1 MTLPHIAYSLRV
13 SPAWLALVEMG
24 GDVARIFISYQRNAE
39 DDEMLSRL
47 LRERLAGEHQVFT
60 DKKIAPGTE

>member
-1 MTLPHIAYSLRV
+1 
-13 SPAWLALVEMG
+13 MG